1 MDPQTARTRLED
13 ERRDARARLSAA
25 RATLERLRTER
36 AEAGTADDEH
46 DPDGSTLSAE
56 WTMAAAQC
64 RIVEEAIAEIG
75 AGLARVDAGSY
86 GICASCGRPIP
97 RARLEARPA
106 ALTCANCANCAGSQ

>member
-1 MDPQTARTRLED
+1 MDSQAARTRLEY
-13 ERRDARARLSAA
+13 ERHDAQARLIAA

-56 WTMAAAQC
+56 WTMAVAQC
-64 RIVEEAIAEIG
+64 RIVEDSIAQIG
-75 AGLARVDAGSY
+75 AALARVDAGRY

-97 RARLEARPA
+97 RVRLEARPA
-106 ALTCANCANCAGSQ
+106 ARTCADCAAPQ